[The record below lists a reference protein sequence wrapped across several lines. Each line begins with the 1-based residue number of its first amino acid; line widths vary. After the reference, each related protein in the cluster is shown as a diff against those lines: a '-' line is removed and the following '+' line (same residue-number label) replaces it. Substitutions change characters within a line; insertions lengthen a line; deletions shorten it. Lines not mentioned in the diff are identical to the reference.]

1 MRSSRPLSIW
11 ARRGLPK
18 RPADLHTHTCIRL
31 RLSAGGFIPWKFI
44 IHGKAVEVEVE
55 GSLVLD
61 DPELVVSAAL
71 DGIGIAYID
80 EDYVAS
86 AIADGRLVR
95 VLEDAVQPTT
105 DGFFL
110 YYPSRRQNSA
120 ALKAFIDF
128 LRANLHA
135 QAAK

>member
-1 MRSSRPLSIW
+1 
-11 ARRGLPK
+11 
-18 RPADLHTHTCIRL
+18 HNCIRL

-44 IHGKAVEVEVE
+44 TQGKAAEVEVE

-61 DPELVVSAAL
+61 DPQLVVRAAL
-71 DGIGIAYID
+71 DGIGIAYLD
-80 EDYVAS
+80 EDYVAPM
-86 AIADGRLVR
+86 IADRRLVR
-95 VLEDAVQPTT
+95 LLEEAVLPTT

-128 LRANLHA
+128 LRATLRPRTA
-135 QAAK
+135 E